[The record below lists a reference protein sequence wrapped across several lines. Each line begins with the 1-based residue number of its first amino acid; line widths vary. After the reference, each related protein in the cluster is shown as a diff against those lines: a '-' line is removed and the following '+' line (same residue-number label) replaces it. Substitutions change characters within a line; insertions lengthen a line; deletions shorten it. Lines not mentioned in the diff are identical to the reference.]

1 MSDTQIFFALLA
13 IAVPASLWLFGR
25 LKTADDE
32 RLKALERRVD
42 DLNKRMDNQ
51 SSEFRAEFT
60 KLEAKLERMLDL
72 ILSMKGDR

>member
-1 MSDTQIFFALLA
+1 MSDTQIFFAILA
-13 IAVPASLWLFGR
+13 VAVPATLWLFGR

-51 SSEFRAEFT
+51 VTEFRAEFT
-60 KLEAKLERMLDL
+60 KLEQKIDRLLDML
-72 ILSMKGDR
+72 IQQRGN